1 LLEEKL
7 EFELENAPLL
17 DLKIDK
23 IEHIRFEITLQY
35 RVGNNDDIMMTNMF
49 AMNENL
55 TVYRRLSF

>member
-1 LLEEKL
+1 MLEEKL
-7 EFELENAPLL
+7 EFELEKAPLL

-35 RVGNNDDIMMTNMF
+35 WVGNIDDIMMTNMF